1 MGQKL
6 FPKIQKV
13 DRIKQKVGSEQGT
26 DVVSTSSRQ
35 LHTSKNKLHLSNS
48 PFCVGTYRCR
58 VLTSAENARNS
69 LQECKE
75 RGEVVP

>member
-35 LHTSKNKLHLSNS
+35 LHTPKNKLHLSNS
-48 PFCVGTYRCR
+48 PFCVGTYRRR